1 MKKAILYLIVFA
13 VIEITVGLAVSLIA
27 SPQMSQWTGI
37 GQLAHVDPANVTL
50 TASGIIAVALIAL
63 FTLTKW
69 YPTSRQYIRTRP
81 WPEMFWSFLLAL
93 GIIIPLTWIEEF
105 IPAEYRVNVMK
116 DDLAA
121 MLHSTTGYFIIAML
135 MPLAEEI
142 VFRGA
147 MISALRT
154 AFLKSIN
161 KDTDGT
167 TGTSAAAVSG
177 TSDATAPAASPI
189 AKQQKFATVL
199 AVVIAALFFSGAH
212 MNPAQMPHA
221 FVVGC
226 LLGWLYLRTGS
237 IVLPFIIHWVN
248 NSAAYATAAF
258 FPNIP
263 VDAPLVAYFNGSHT
277 AVLQAVLSS
286 LLVALPALYQLHR
299 LTGRR

>member
-13 VIEITVGLAVSLIA
+13 ALELTIGFGTSLIA
-27 SPQMSQWTGI
+27 SPQAAQWTGI
-37 GQLAHVDPANVTL
+37 EQLAHVDPSNVMII
-50 TASGIIAVALIAL
+50 ASGIIAVALIAI

-69 YPTSRQYIRTRP
+69 YPVSRSYVRTRP
-81 WPEMFWSFLLAL
+81 WLQMFWSFLLAL
-93 GIIIPLTWIEEF
+93 GIILPLTWIEEF

-121 MLHSTTGYFIIAML
+121 MLHSTAGYFVIAML

-147 MISALRT
+147 MISALRA
-154 AFLKSIN
+154 AFLPNI
-161 KDTDGT
+161 T
-167 TGTSAAAVSG
+167 
-177 TSDATAPAASPI
+177 I
-189 AKQQKFATVL
+189 AKQRRFATVL
-199 AVVIAALFFSGAH
+199 SVVIAALFFSGAH

-226 LLGWLYLRTGS
+226 LLGWLYVRTGS

-248 NSAAYATAAF
+248 NSAAYVTAAF

-263 VDAPLVAYFNGSHT
+263 VDAPLVAYFNGSQT

-286 LLVALPALYQLHR
+286 LLVALPSLYQLHR
-299 LTGRR
+299 LTGKR

>member
-13 VIEITVGLAVSLIA
+13 ALELTIGFGTSLIA
-27 SPQMSQWTGI
+27 SPQAAQWTGI
-37 GQLAHVDPANVTL
+37 EQLAHVDPSNVMII
-50 TASGIIAVALIAL
+50 ASGIIAVALIAI

-69 YPTSRQYIRTRP
+69 YPVSRSYVRTRP
-81 WPEMFWSFLLAL
+81 WLQMFWSFLLAL
-93 GIIIPLTWIEEF
+93 GIILPLTWIEEF
-105 IPAEYRVNVMK
+105 IPAEFRVNVMK

-121 MLHSTTGYFIIAML
+121 MLHSTAGYFVIAML

-147 MISALRT
+147 MISALRA
-154 AFLKSIN
+154 AFLPNI
-161 KDTDGT
+161 T
-167 TGTSAAAVSG
+167 
-177 TSDATAPAASPI
+177 I
-189 AKQQKFATVL
+189 AKQRRFATVL
-199 AVVIAALFFSGAH
+199 SVVIAALFFSGAH

-226 LLGWLYLRTGS
+226 LLGWLYVRTGS

-248 NSAAYATAAF
+248 NSAAYVTAAF

-263 VDAPLVAYFNGSHT
+263 VDAPLVAYFNGSQT

-286 LLVALPALYQLHR
+286 LLVALPSLYQLHR
-299 LTGRR
+299 LTGKR

>member
-13 VIEITVGLAVSLIA
+13 ALELTIGFGTSLIA
-27 SPQMSQWTGI
+27 SPQAAQWTGI
-37 GQLAHVDPANVTL
+37 EQLAHVDPSNVMII
-50 TASGIIAVALIAL
+50 ASGIIAVALIAI

-69 YPTSRQYIRTRP
+69 YPVSRSYVRTRP
-81 WPEMFWSFLLAL
+81 WPQMFWSFLLAL
-93 GIIIPLTWIEEF
+93 GIIVPLTWLEEF

-121 MLHSTTGYFIIAML
+121 MLHSTAGYFVIAML

-147 MISALRT
+147 MISALRA
-154 AFLKSIN
+154 AFLPNI
-161 KDTDGT
+161 T
-167 TGTSAAAVSG
+167 
-177 TSDATAPAASPI
+177 I
-189 AKQQKFATVL
+189 AKQRRFATVL
-199 AVVIAALFFSGAH
+199 SVVIAALFFSGAH

-226 LLGWLYLRTGS
+226 LLGWLYVRTGS

-248 NSAAYATAAF
+248 NSAAYVTAAF

-263 VDAPLVAYFNGSHT
+263 VDAPLVAYFNGSQT

-286 LLVALPALYQLHR
+286 LLVALPSLYQLHR
-299 LTGRR
+299 LTGKR

>member
-13 VIEITVGLAVSLIA
+13 ALELTIGFGVSLIA
-27 SPQMSQWTGI
+27 SPQAAQWTGI
-37 GQLAHVDPANVTL
+37 EQLAHVDPSNVMIV
-50 TASGIIAVALIAL
+50 ASGIIAVALIAI

-69 YPTSRQYIRTRP
+69 YPVSRSYVRTRP
-81 WPEMFWSFLLAL
+81 WPQMFWSFLLAL
-93 GIIIPLTWIEEF
+93 GIILPLTWIEEF
-105 IPAEYRVNVMK
+105 IPAEFRVNVMK

-121 MLHSTTGYFIIAML
+121 MLHSTAGYFVIAML

-147 MISALRT
+147 MISTLRA
-154 AFLKSIN
+154 AFMRSIG
-161 KDTDGT
+161 KD
-167 TGTSAAAVSG
+167 AAAISG
-177 TSDATAPAASPI
+177 TLAAGPI
-189 AKQQKFATVL
+189 AKQRRFATVL
-199 AVVIAALFFSGAH
+199 SVVIAALFFSGAH

-226 LLGWLYLRTGS
+226 LLGWIYVRTGS

-248 NSAAYATAAF
+248 NSAAYVTAAF

-263 VDAPLVAYFNGSHT
+263 VDAPLVAYFNGSQT

-286 LLVALPALYQLHR
+286 LLVALPSLYQLHR
-299 LTGRR
+299 LTGKR

>member
-37 GQLAHVDPANVTL
+37 EQLAHIDPTNVTL

-81 WPEMFWSFLLAL
+81 WQQMFWAFLLAL
-93 GIIIPLTWIEEF
+93 GIIVPLTWLEEF

-121 MLHSTTGYFIIAML
+121 MLHSTTGYFVIAML

-147 MISALRT
+147 MITALRT
-154 AFLKSIN
+154 AFPKL
-161 KDTDGT
+161 
-167 TGTSAAAVSG
+167 
-177 TSDATAPAASPI
+177 
-189 AKQQKFATVL
+189 QFATVL
-199 AVVIAALFFSGAH
+199 SVVVAALFFSGAH

-226 LLGWLYLRTGS
+226 LLGWLYVRTGS

-248 NSAAYATAAF
+248 NSAAYVTAAF

-263 VDAPLVAYFNGSHT
+263 VDAPLVAYFNGNHT

-299 LTGRR
+299 LTAKR

>member
-13 VIEITVGLAVSLIA
+13 ALELTIGFGVSLIA
-27 SPQMSQWTGI
+27 SPQAAQWTGI
-37 GQLAHVDPANVTL
+37 EQLAHVDPSNVMII
-50 TASGIIAVALIAL
+50 ASGIIAVALIAI

-69 YPTSRQYIRTRP
+69 YPVSRSYVRTRP
-81 WPEMFWSFLLAL
+81 WPQMFWSFLLAL
-93 GIIIPLTWIEEF
+93 GIIVPLTWLEEF

-121 MLHSTTGYFIIAML
+121 MLHSTAGYFVIAML

-147 MISALRT
+147 MISALRA
-154 AFLKSIN
+154 AFLPNI
-161 KDTDGT
+161 T
-167 TGTSAAAVSG
+167 
-177 TSDATAPAASPI
+177 I
-189 AKQQKFATVL
+189 AKQRRFATVL
-199 AVVIAALFFSGAH
+199 SVVIAALFFSGAH

-226 LLGWLYLRTGS
+226 LLGWLYVRTGS

-248 NSAAYATAAF
+248 NSAAYVTAAF

-263 VDAPLVAYFNGSHT
+263 VDAPLVAYFNGSQT

-286 LLVALPALYQLHR
+286 LLVALPSLYQLHR
-299 LTGRR
+299 LTGKR